1 VDESKPKP
9 LSKADLFAHFER
21 RLGLKRA
28 QVKEIFEELAALS
41 EKELKRS
48 GQFVLP
54 GMVTLVVRERQRR
67 QGRNPSTGETITIPA
82 RTVVKARI
90 ARPLKLLAGGP
101 EGDPIPPPPPP
112 EKKSSAG

>member
-1 VDESKPKP
+1 MDESKPKP
-9 LSKADLFAHFER
+9 LSKADLFAHFEQ

-54 GMVTLVVRERQRR
+54 GMVTLVVRERQTRL
-67 QGRNPSTGETITIPA
+67 GRNPSTGETITIPA

-90 ARPLKLLAGGP
+90 ARPLKLAGGL
-101 EGDPIPPPPPP
+101 EGGPTPPPLPPD
-112 EKKSSAG
+112 KKPNAG